1 MAKPKIIHMLYKE
14 HDSNG
19 LPKKMETGYYFQ
31 LTMATPM
38 LSMNWTFYLLANPLT
53 NMDQKNCTRTLYFSC
68 SPCAPERGAQLYN
81 VFK

>member
-1 MAKPKIIHMLYKE
+1 MLYTE

-19 LPKKMETGYYFQ
+19 LPKKNGNRVLFSAHHGNAYALYE
-31 LTMATPM
+31 LD
-38 LSMNWTFYLLANPLT
+38 FYLLANPLT

-68 SPCAPERGAQLYN
+68 SPCAPERAAQLYT